1 MTTIRA
7 VYDGKINTKN
17 LTTFITLIFL
27 CALMPALAAC
37 VSGANITITEREYSP
52 DSMTLD
58 AAAAEAASYLI
69 GRLPDNAKV
78 ALIPFDAPSG
88 RLAEYIFEELWSRF
102 ENSGKFIMV
111 DRRNLDRIEA
121 EITIQYE
128 SGRVDDAHVVSITKQ
143 YGAEILVY
151 GQIVPLGNEY
161 RMTVYAT
168 DIEKAA
174 SSQRAIIIRPDS
186 RLSSLLNASPD
197 EEVERA
203 VSTMA
208 RAVSRRTTI
217 AIGRISY
224 ADTQTASN
232 LSAWLKNAI
241 IMSTQKHR
249 DKLQVADENEINE
262 LVQTSRALTA
272 EGPVTGSPIQA
283 VITGNYSPLDNGAD
297 VMLHLVSLDGSKTVL
312 ASARFVIPAAELQR
326 RGLSLLPEKDQAVIS
341 KAEFEAKQQAVVP
354 YAGRNNQWAFTVTP
368 DALDG
373 MYYDGGS
380 MSMQIYAE
388 RDCYFRIIHIDV
400 NGNTQVIYPT
410 SARDNNF
417 IRAGQ
422 VRRIPDNTLY
432 RMGPP
437 FGEEIILAAAYERP
451 FTLNQQS
458 VPLSADSVTR
468 SMTVESDNH
477 TSMTPFATA
486 KFSYTILPR

>member
-1 MTTIRA
+1 VTTIRA

-27 CALMPALAAC
+27 CALVPALAAC

-88 RLAEYIFEELWSRF
+88 RLAEYIFEELWSSF
-102 ENSGKFIMV
+102 ENSGKFVMV

-174 SSQRAIIIRPDS
+174 SSQRAIIIRPDN

-197 EEVERA
+197 DEVERA

-208 RAVSRRTTI
+208 RAVSRKTTI

-249 DKLQVADENEINE
+249 DKFPVADENEINE
-262 LVQTSRALTA
+262 LAQASRALTA
-272 EGPVTGSPIQA
+272 EVANSPIQA

-297 VMLHLVSLDGSKTVL
+297 VMLHLVSLDGNKTVL
-312 ASARFVIPAAELQR
+312 ASAHFVISSAELQR
-326 RGLSLLPEKDQAVIS
+326 RKLSLLPEKDQAVIS
-341 KAEFEAKQQAVVP
+341 KAEFEAKQQAVIP
-354 YAGRNNQWAFTVTP
+354 YAGRNNKWNFTATP
-368 DALDG
+368 NALDG

-380 MSMQIYAE
+380 MSMQIYSE
-388 RDCYFRIIHIDV
+388 RDCYFRVIHIDV
-400 NGNTQVIYPT
+400 NGNAQVIYPI

-458 VPLSADSVTR
+458 VPLSADFVTR
-468 SMTVESDNH
+468 SMIVESDDH
-477 TSMTPFATA
+477 TAMNPSATT
-486 KFSYTILPR
+486 KFSYTILPK